1 MHTYK
6 MLPIRVPPVF
16 GSRGGQKRGL
26 HPLEKELRIPVRCYV
41 DEGNRIPVFCKNK
54 CCNH

>member
-1 MHTYK
+1 MHTDK